1 MSSVCREGGGV
12 DKIGCSNDHLR
23 EILSMTGTRVRGAH
37 RVLTLVMCIFTSKVL
52 FDFQRPFLIYGGPKS
67 DQIIRI
73 LRLLNLTCG

>member
-1 MSSVCREGGGV
+1 
-12 DKIGCSNDHLR
+12 
-23 EILSMTGTRVRGAH
+23 MTGTRVRGAH